1 MEILNYGGRNEIPSV
16 YCDAE
21 KGLVEIKGYSVTEN
35 PREDIYE
42 PILMWL
48 DQYSKIP
55 KPETEVNIYL
65 EYFNTS
71 SSICLLDVFRIFQ
84 SIHNS
89 TEDTSVV
96 INWYY
101 YEEDEDMSDVIDTF
115 QDSLKVPFVKKIIE
129 ED

>member
-1 MEILNYGGRNEIPSV
+1 M

-21 KGLVEIKGYSVTEN
+21 KGLIEIKGYSVTEN

-48 DQYSKIP
+48 DEYTKIP
-55 KPETEVNIYL
+55 KSKTEVNIQL

-71 SSICLLDVFRIFQ
+71 SSLCLYDIFRIFQ

-89 TEDTSVV
+89 SEDTSVV

-101 YEEDEDMSDVIDTF
+101 DEDDEDMSDVIDTF
-115 QDSLKVPFVKKIIE
+115 KESIKVPFVKKIIGVN
-129 ED
+129 